1 MCLISTSKDP
11 VVADKDIP
19 VWKIVCTDGE
29 KWVGPCLY
37 DDFGY
42 PFNVVNTAK
51 AIPPG
56 DPVEYLGT
64 GHYAVKSGHFHTFA
78 QKTSALYRF
87 DNMHNSH
94 YQKRKGYYGYCRQNV
109 ALNFPTVVLCKA
121 TIPKGTE
128 YYKDEYCYAS
138 KQLIVHKPE

>member
-94 YQKRKGYYGYCRQNV
+94 YQKKGLLR
-109 ALNFPTVVLCKA
+109 VLP
-121 TIPKGTE
+121 PKCCIKFSNGCSLQGNNT
-128 YYKDEYCYAS
+128 KGNRIL
-138 KQLIVHKPE
+138 QR